1 MKISSTLLLFC
12 TIFLPFSTNAEPSK
26 KLQAVEG
33 ERFVIDLRYNTDD
46 NFLKT
51 NVYKPFGLDH
61 CYVHPD
67 LYSALKKAESQLKE
81 KGLKLVFWDCYRPL
95 KVQQAMWKIVPDH
108 RYVANPKVGSNHNR
122 GVAVDVSLA
131 KEDGTPLSM
140 PTLFDDFS
148 AKASPNY
155 RCGEAEKDKCENRD
169 LLKKILT
176 ESGLEVLNSEWW
188 HFQLPHAGKYPII
201 EDLNSK

>member
-1 MKISSTLLLFC
+1 MKFFSTIILFC
-12 TIFLPFSTNAEPSK
+12 TIFLPFSTNAETGK
-26 KLQAVEG
+26 KLQEVEG
-33 ERFVIDLRYNTDD
+33 DRFIVDLRYNTDD

-51 NVYKPFGLDH
+51 NVYKAFQLDR

-67 LYSALKKAESQLKE
+67 LYSALKKVESQLKE
-81 KGLKLVFWDCYRPL
+81 KGLKLIFWDCYRPL
-95 KVQQAMWKIVPDH
+95 KVQQAMWKIVPDN
-108 RYVANPKVGSNHNR
+108 RYVANPKTGSNHNR

-131 KEDGTPLSM
+131 KEDGMPLSM
-140 PTLFDDFS
+140 PTPFDDFT

-155 RCGEAEKDKCENRD
+155 HCTEAEKEKCANRD
-169 LLKKILT
+169 LLKKIMT

-188 HFQLPHAGKYPII
+188 HFQLPHSGKYPIV